1 MAGYVIHL
9 AIGEEYIRKY
19 RDDIKDKQEFLKGI
33 VAPDR
38 TCDNRKAHYG
48 EKDLVESLRNFLTIN
63 KEELDTDYIKGYF
76 LHLFTDYIFYG
87 KYFKRGHYYQD
98 YDKTNKKI
106 IEKYDLKVPEDLKKY
121 AKFVDGE
128 PEHLKY
134 HFIYEIIELS
144 IKNNIKE
151 NMEKVLKGES
161 ILMNT
166 KINFAG
172 IEMKNPVTVASGT
185 FGYGREYSEF
195 YDLGKIG
202 AIITKGTS
210 LKPRPGNKP
219 SRVCETPSG
228 MLNSIGLQNPGVEYF
243 AKYDLPFLR
252 KFDTKIIV
260 NACGSSIEEYVEL
273 CKILNTLDIDGV
285 ELNLSCPNVKAGCL
299 AFGTT
304 YEGVKEVTSAV
315 RKVLDKPLI
324 VKLTPNVTD
333 ITQTA
338 KGAEDGGA
346 DAISLINT
354 LLGMK
359 IDINT
364 RKPVL
369 ANNTGGLSGPAVKPV
384 AVRMV
389 YQAAKAV
396 NIPVMGLGG
405 IVNGEDA
412 IEFML
417 AGASTISIGCGN
429 FIDPYCAVKTVEQI
443 EEYMKK
449 HNIEDINDIV
459 GKVEMN

>member
-1 MAGYVIHL
+1 
-9 AIGEEYIRKY
+9 
-19 RDDIKDKQEFLKGI
+19 
-33 VAPDR
+33 
-38 TCDNRKAHYG
+38 
-48 EKDLVESLRNFLTIN
+48 
-63 KEELDTDYIKGYF
+63 
-76 LHLFTDYIFYG
+76 
-87 KYFKRGHYYQD
+87 
-98 YDKTNKKI
+98 
-106 IEKYDLKVPEDLKKY
+106 
-121 AKFVDGE
+121 
-128 PEHLKY
+128 
-134 HFIYEIIELS
+134 
-144 IKNNIKE
+144 
-151 NMEKVLKGES
+151 
-161 ILMNT
+161 
-166 KINFAG
+166 
-172 IEMKNPVTVASGT
+172 MKNPVTVASGT
-185 FGYGREYSEF
+185 FGYGREYSNF
-195 YDLGKIG
+195 IDLNRLGG
-202 AIITKGTS
+202 IITKGTS

-219 SRVCETPSG
+219 SRVCETTGG

-243 AKYDLPFLR
+243 AKFDLPFLK
-252 KFDTKIIV
+252 KFDAKIIV
-260 NACGSSIEEYVEL
+260 NACGSTIDEYVEL

-359 IDINT
+359 IDVNT

-369 ANNTGGLSGPAVKPV
+369 ANNTGGLSGPAIKPV

-389 YQAAKAV
+389 YQVAQAV
-396 NIPVMGLGG
+396 NIPIMGLGG

-417 AGASTISIGCGN
+417 AGASVVSIGCGN
-429 FIDPYCAVKTVEQI
+429 FIDPYTSVKTVEGI
-443 EEYMKK
+443 EEYMRK
-449 HNIEDINDIV
+449 HNIEDINDII